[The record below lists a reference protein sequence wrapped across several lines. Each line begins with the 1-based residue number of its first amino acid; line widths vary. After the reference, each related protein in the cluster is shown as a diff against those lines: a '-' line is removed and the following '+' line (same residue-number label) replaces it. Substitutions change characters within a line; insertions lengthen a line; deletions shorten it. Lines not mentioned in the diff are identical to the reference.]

1 MNIPS
6 SFFEYLNV
14 DVELNVK
21 FKFTFYIQFKS
32 VTSDWRYTKFYALS
46 ENEKKELKFIL
57 VKFVEEIFIKI
68 YVPC

>member
-21 FKFTFYIQFKS
+21 FKFTFNIQFKS
-32 VTSDWRYTKFYALS
+32 VTSDCSYQTF
-46 ENEKKELKFIL
+46 ENGAFFKMNRPKFI
-57 VKFVEEIFIKI
+57 FIL
-68 YVPC
+68 Y